1 MRPSSFPSAR
11 LPMALAPWYALSAL
25 VTIACWAL
33 AVRRSRRARRA
44 WEGGSGR
51 ALTRAGGGSA
61 TKGGLVSGAGS
72 SPRTHPRDTDL
83 TFDEGAHA
91 YYVRGRR
98 LRSVTDV
105 VAAAFPTFDAE
116 SVAERI
122 VRSHRSQS
130 DPTYAYYGMSQADVL
145 ASWQGKGDG
154 AQALGTALH
163 GEIERALAGE
173 ELGPEASRVGPE
185 FDHFRAYRRDYAG
198 HTVVRTEWRIYDSEK
213 GLAGTVDAVFRDL
226 EGRYVL
232 VDWKRSR
239 EITRE
244 NRWEHGYGPV
254 AHLPHTNYWHYALQL
269 NLYASILERHYGI
282 AIGAMR
288 LVVLHP
294 SNASYDLHDVPR
306 LTAEVEAL
314 LPA

>member
-1 MRPSSFPSAR
+1 MGGP
-11 LPMALAPWYALSAL
+11 AP
-25 VTIACWAL
+25 
-33 AVRRSRRARRA
+33 RA
-44 WEGGSGR
+44 
-51 ALTRAGGGSA
+51 
-61 TKGGLVSGAGS
+61 
-72 SPRTHPRDTDL
+72 HPRDADL
-83 TFDEGAHA
+83 TFDEEAHA

-130 DPTYAYYGMSQADVL
+130 DPTYAYYGMTEADVV
-145 ASWQGKGDG
+145 ASWDGKGTG

-173 ELGPEASRVGPE
+173 GPGPDASRVGPE
-185 FDHFRAYRRDYAG
+185 FGHFRAYRRDHAG
-198 HTVVRTEWRIYDSEK
+198 HVVVRTEWRIYDEER
-213 GLAGTVDAVFRDL
+213 GLAGTVDAVFRDP

-239 EITRE
+239 EVTRE
-244 NRWEHGYGPV
+244 NRWERGHDPV

-269 NLYASILERHYGI
+269 NLYASVLERHYGV
-282 AIGAMR
+282 AVGAMR

-294 SNASYDLHDVPR
+294 SNTTYEVHEVPR